1 MAQKF
6 TEYLGIDEKIFAD
19 LGTFNPV
26 LKVDTKFFI
35 DPKSLIETDVPE
47 FKDAHNKIRQ
57 RCEEIL
63 KLLLASSSQGDRIWR
78 QAYKHFPKGEVSN
91 LCIGYGFDNISGRGI
106 GPKTA
111 TEILLSLKEFLNAGI
126 DDPILFELIG
136 IFQED
141 VGSDLISDFI
151 ARILIENLC
160 VYTDRIVKQ
169 IDSNVKPAMF
179 KLNGKN
185 YLSYLNR
192 YKNNEPVLL
201 VPAAY
206 LQPLPVANDWSDID
220 IVCQFNEQVR
230 KRFAELVGFDTWKS
244 AIRYQK
250 KAIKKAL
257 IQNPEAASDLLTKYK
272 EKPPKDIYDYKND
285 PVGEYSWQRLAKE
298 YTEQNPLQ
306 LEQVSNDEKRVA
318 DVVTKIV
325 KQYQNLIENNG
336 LWYNLY
342 DDNKNV
348 MHESHSQKLFFGIAD
363 SYCEANNLDISPE
376 TNSGRGPIDFKFSS
390 GRKAKVL
397 VEIKLTKNPKL
408 DHGLTI
414 QLKEYEKAEKPY
426 KSFLIVISVTDQF
439 NYQEKLNKSIVEKD
453 KAKVPLPEII
463 YVNGNIKKSA
473 SKS

>member
-1 MAQKF
+1 
-6 TEYLGIDEKIFAD
+6 
-19 LGTFNPV
+19 
-26 LKVDTKFFI
+26 
-35 DPKSLIETDVPE
+35 
-47 FKDAHNKIRQ
+47 
-57 RCEEIL
+57 
-63 KLLLASSSQGDRIWR
+63 
-78 QAYKHFPKGEVSN
+78 
-91 LCIGYGFDNISGRGI
+91 
-106 GPKTA
+106 
-111 TEILLSLKEFLNAGI
+111 
-126 DDPILFELIG
+126 
-136 IFQED
+136 
-141 VGSDLISDFI
+141 
-151 ARILIENLC
+151 
-160 VYTDRIVKQ
+160 VKR
-169 IDSNVKPAMF
+169 
-179 KLNGKN
+179 L
-185 YLSYLNR
+185 
-192 YKNNEPVLL
+192 
-201 VPAAY
+201 
-206 LQPLPVANDWSDID
+206 
-220 IVCQFNEQVR
+220 
-230 KRFAELVGFDTWKS
+230 
-244 AIRYQK
+244 
-250 KAIKKAL
+250 
-257 IQNPEAASDLLTKYK
+257 
-272 EKPPKDIYDYKND
+272 
-285 PVGEYSWQRLAKE
+285 GEYSWQRLAKE